1 MFISVRF
8 VLTSNYYRIYNF
20 YKKKYSDSIK
30 YYLNELSKYYDVRT
44 CVFGREVKSDTIFT
58 FSDNYSNFENLYD
71 FVSNKYHGTNITD
84 LIIASDGIVNR
95 GQDLS
100 YLSLQPSIS
109 VNTVLL
115 GDTNDYDDMMIKSIN
130 NNKYALLENNF
141 PIEASIY
148 SNKNFGLFLL
158 ALLNVK
164 HKYFH

>member
-1 MFISVRF
+1 MFFLRF
-8 VLTSNYYRIYNF
+8 LTFTILSIFLIQPKIVKSKLVEEKPILVFAQDNSKSIVANNDSNF

-44 CVFGREVKSDTIFT
+44 CVFGSEVKSDTFFT

-71 FVSNKYHGTNITD
+71 FVSNKYRGTNITD

-115 GDTNDYDDMMIKSIN
+115 GDTAHITQ
-130 NNKYALLENNF
+130 
-141 PIEASIY
+141 
-148 SNKNFGLFLL
+148 
-158 ALLNVK
+158 
-164 HKYFH
+164 

>member
-1 MFISVRF
+1 M
-8 VLTSNYYRIYNF
+8 
-20 YKKKYSDSIK
+20 
-30 YYLNELSKYYDVRT
+30 
-44 CVFGREVKSDTIFT
+44 FT

-148 SNKNFGLFLL
+148 SNKNFNFNIKDITTSTNN
-158 ALLNVK
+158 LLNSRTK
-164 HKYFH
+164 KKLLKSKCYMKM